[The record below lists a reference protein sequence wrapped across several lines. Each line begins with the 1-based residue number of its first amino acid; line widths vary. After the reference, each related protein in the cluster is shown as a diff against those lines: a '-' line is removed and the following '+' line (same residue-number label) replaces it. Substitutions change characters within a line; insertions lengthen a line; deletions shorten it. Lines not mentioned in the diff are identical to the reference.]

1 MLNGYYGIETL
12 LPDIII
18 QNLAFLVAVSTCCQK
33 LLVTEIVGMTLDTTE
48 SASTWEIDVRY
59 SSV

>member
-18 QNLAFLVAVSTCCQK
+18 QNLAFFSSCEY
-33 LLVTEIVGMTLDTTE
+33 LLSKATGNSNSRNDIILDTTE

-59 SSV
+59 M